1 MITSSLKIIP
11 PADKRQEV
19 LDVLLTVK
27 GPVLAEPGC
36 LSCCIYQEH
45 DEERGLLYVEQW
57 RSPAELERH
66 IRSSTYTRILEV
78 MELSSR
84 LPELSFY
91 ESDGS
96 WGLELIEKIRGADRT
111 DRGG

>member
-11 PADKRQEV
+11 PHDKRQEV

-36 LSCCIYQEH
+36 LACCIYQEH
-45 DEERGLLYVEQW
+45 DEEQGLLYVEQW

-66 IRSSTYTRILEV
+66 IRSSTYARILEV
-78 MELSSR
+78 MELSTR
-84 LPELSFY
+84 LPELTFF

-96 WGLELIEKIRGADRT
+96 GGLELIERLRGTDGADG
-111 DRGG
+111 RG